1 MEKTMYGILKTTGI
15 CPIMVAPDVDF
26 AADAAKGLAE
36 GGLPVCEVLLHR
48 DEYSLDRIKKI
59 AKDAPEVIVGAGSV
73 ISLRD
78 AEEAI
83 DAGAKFFVAPGLVPE
98 VVEFALKNNMP
109 ILPGCVTASDIS
121 IALNYGI
128 NILKF
133 FPIYQL
139 GGADILAQYHGGPF
153 GKVEWVVTGGLNGQ
167 NFLPFSKIN
176 YVLASGGDWMFNANN
191 ALIDK
196 NAEQIAIN
204 TRQTIQ
210 DVLDVRAG
218 KLVL

>member
-15 CPIMVAPDVDF
+15 CPIMVAPEVDF
-26 AADAAKGLAE
+26 AADAAHALAE

-48 DEYSLDRIKKI
+48 DEHSLDRIKKI

-73 ISLRD
+73 ISIRD

-98 VVEFALKNNMP
+98 VVEFALKNDMP

-133 FPIYQL
+133 FPVYQM
-139 GGADILAQYHGGPF
+139 GGADTLAQYHGGPF
-153 GKVEWVVTGGLNGQ
+153 GNVEWVVTGGLNGK
-167 NFLPFSKIN
+167 NFLPFAAID
-176 YVLASGGDWMFNANN
+176 YVLASGGDWMFAENN
-191 ALIDK
+191 AVNDK
-196 NAEQIAIN
+196 NYEQIVLN
-204 TRQTIQ
+204 TRKTIK
-210 DVLDVRAG
+210 DVLEVRRV
-218 KLVL
+218 K

>member
-15 CPIMVAPDVDF
+15 CPIMVAPEVDF
-26 AADAAKGLAE
+26 AADAAHAIAE

-59 AKDAPEVIVGAGSV
+59 AKNAPEVIVGAGSV

-83 DAGAKFFVAPGLVPE
+83 DAGAKFFIAPGLVPE
-98 VVEFALKNNMP
+98 VVEFALKKNMP

-139 GGADILAQYHGGPF
+139 GGAETLAQYHGGPF
-153 GKVEWVVTGGLNGQ
+153 GKVEWVVTGGLNGK
-167 NFLPFSKIN
+167 NFLPFAEID
-176 YVLASGGDWMFNANN
+176 YVLASGGDWMFAENN
-191 ALIDK
+191 AINDK
-196 NAEQIAIN
+196 NYEQIVLNMRKTIKDVLN
-204 TRQTIQ
+204 TR
-210 DVLDVRAG
+210 A
-218 KLVL
+218 KK

>member
-15 CPIMVAPDVDF
+15 CPIMVNPDLDF
-26 AADAAKGLAE
+26 AADAAHAIAE

-48 DEYSLDRIKKI
+48 DEYSLDRIKSI
-59 AKDAPEVIVGAGSV
+59 AQNAPEVIVGAGSV

-98 VVEFALKNNMP
+98 VVEFALKKNMP

-128 NILKF
+128 NNLKF
-133 FPIYQL
+133 FPVYQM
-139 GGADILAQYHGGPF
+139 GGADTLAQYHGGPF
-153 GKVEWVVTGGLNGQ
+153 GNVEWVVTGGLNGK
-167 NFLPFSKIN
+167 NFLPFSKID
-176 YVLASGGDWMFNANN
+176 YVLASGGDWMFAENN
-191 ALIDK
+191 AVNEK
-196 NAEQIAIN
+196 NYDQIVLN
-204 TRQTIQ
+204 TRRTIKS
-210 DVLDVRAG
+210 VLNTRAE
-218 KLVL
+218 K

>member
-15 CPIMVAPDVDF
+15 CPIMVAPEVDF
-26 AADAAKGLAE
+26 AADAAHALAE

-48 DEYSLDRIKKI
+48 DEYSLDRIKNI

-73 ISLRD
+73 ISIRD

-98 VVEFALKNNMP
+98 VVEFALKKNMP

-139 GGADILAQYHGGPF
+139 GGADTLAQYHGGPF
-153 GKVEWVVTGGLNGQ
+153 GKVEWVVTGGLNGK
-167 NFLPFSKIN
+167 NFLTFSTID
-176 YVLASGGDWMFNANN
+176 YVLASGGDWMFAENHAVG
-191 ALIDK
+191 DK
-196 NAEQIAIN
+196 NYDMIVKN
-204 TRQTIQ
+204 TRRTIN
-210 DVLDVRAG
+210 DVLEARRL
-218 KLVL
+218 K

>member
-1 MEKTMYGILKTTGI
+1 MKMEKTMYGILKTTGI
-15 CPIMVAPDVDF
+15 CPIMVNPALDF
-26 AADAAKGLAE
+26 AADAAHALAE

-48 DEYSLDRIKKI
+48 DEYSLDRIKSI
-59 AKDAPEVIVGAGSV
+59 AKNAPEVIVGAGSV
-73 ISLRD
+73 ISIRD

-133 FPIYQL
+133 FPVYQM
-139 GGADILAQYHGGPF
+139 GGADTLAQYHGGPF
-153 GKVEWVVTGGLNGQ
+153 GNVEWVVTGGLNGK
-167 NFLPFSKIN
+167 NFLPFSTID
-176 YVLASGGDWMFNANN
+176 YVLASGGDWMFAENN
-191 ALIDK
+191 AIAEK
-196 NAEQIAIN
+196 NYEQIVLN
-204 TRQTIQ
+204 TRRTIK
-210 DVLDVRAG
+210 DVLNTRAE
-218 KLVL
+218 K

>member
-15 CPIMVAPDVDF
+15 CPIMVAPDVEF
-26 AADAAKGLAE
+26 AADAAHAIAE

-48 DEYSLDRIKKI
+48 DENSLNRINKI

-139 GGADILAQYHGGPF
+139 GGAETLAQYHGGPF
-153 GKVEWVVTGGLNGQ
+153 GNVEWVVTGGLNGK
-167 NFLPFSKIN
+167 NFLPFAEID
-176 YVLASGGDWMFNANN
+176 YVLASGGDWMFAENN
-191 ALIDK
+191 AINDK
-196 NAEQIAIN
+196 NYEQIVLN
-204 TRQTIQ
+204 MRRTIK
-210 DVLDVRAG
+210 DVLNLRAQ
-218 KLVL
+218 KN

>member
-15 CPIMVAPDVDF
+15 CPIMVAPDVEF
-26 AADAAKGLAE
+26 AADAAHAIAE

-48 DEYSLDRIKKI
+48 DENSLNRINKI

-73 ISLRD
+73 ISIRD

-83 DAGAKFFVAPGLVPE
+83 EAGAQFFVAPGLVPE
-98 VVEFALKNNMP
+98 VVEFALKKNMS

-128 NILKF
+128 NVLKF

-139 GGADILAQYHGGPF
+139 GGAATLAQYHGGPF
-153 GKVEWVVTGGLNGQ
+153 GNVEWVVTGGLNGQ
-167 NFLPFSKIN
+167 NFLPFAEID
-176 YVLASGGDWMFNANN
+176 YVLASGGDWMFAENN
-191 ALIDK
+191 AINDK
-196 NAEQIAIN
+196 NYEQIVLN
-204 TRQTIQ
+204 MRKTIK
-210 DVLDVRAG
+210 DVLNLRAQ
-218 KLVL
+218 KN

>member
-15 CPIMVAPDVDF
+15 CPIMVAPEVDF
-26 AADAAKGLAE
+26 ASDAAHALAE

-48 DEYSLDRIKKI
+48 DEYSLDRIKNI
-59 AKDAPEVIVGAGSV
+59 AKDAHEVIVGAGSV
-73 ISLRD
+73 ISIRD

-98 VVEFALKNNMP
+98 VVEFALKKNMP

-139 GGADILAQYHGGPF
+139 GGADTLAQYHGGPF
-153 GKVEWVVTGGLNGQ
+153 GKVEWVVTGGLNGK
-167 NFLPFSKIN
+167 NFLTFSTID
-176 YVLASGGDWMFNANN
+176 YVLASGGDWMFAEGNAVGNKDYDM
-191 ALIDK
+191 IVK
-196 NAEQIAIN
+196 N
-204 TRQTIQ
+204 TRRTIN
-210 DVLDVRAG
+210 DVLEARRL
-218 KLVL
+218 K

>member
-1 MEKTMYGILKTTGI
+1 MDKTMYGILKTTGI
-15 CPIMVAPDVDF
+15 CPIMVAPEIDF
-26 AADAAKGLAE
+26 AADSARALAE
-36 GGLPVCEVLLHR
+36 GGLPVCEILLHR
-48 DEYSLDRIKKI
+48 DEYSLERIREVAKK
-59 AKDAPEVIVGAGSV
+59 APEVIVGAGSV

-128 NILKF
+128 SVLKF

-139 GGADILAQYHGGPF
+139 GGAEIIAQYHGGPF
-153 GKVEWVVTGGLNGQ
+153 GKVEWVLTGGLNGK
-167 NFLPFSKIN
+167 NFLPFANID
-176 YVLASGGDWMFNANN
+176 YVLASGGDWMFAENN
-191 ALIDK
+191 AVTDK
-196 NAEQIAIN
+196 NYEQIVLN
-204 TRQTIQ
+204 TRRTIK
-210 DVLDVRAG
+210 DVLELRS
-218 KLVL
+218 KK

>member
-15 CPIMVAPDVDF
+15 CPIMVAPDVEF
-26 AADAAKGLAE
+26 AADAAHAIAE

-48 DEYSLDRIKKI
+48 DENSLNRINKI
-59 AKDAPEVIVGAGSV
+59 AKNAPEVIVGAGSV

-139 GGADILAQYHGGPF
+139 GGAETLAQYHGGPF
-153 GKVEWVVTGGLNGQ
+153 GNVEWVVTGGLNGE
-167 NFLPFSKIN
+167 NFLPFAEID
-176 YVLASGGDWMFNANN
+176 YVLASGGDWMFAENN
-191 ALIDK
+191 AINDK
-196 NAEQIAIN
+196 NYEQIVFN
-204 TRQTIQ
+204 MRKTIK
-210 DVLDVRAG
+210 DVLNLRAQ
-218 KLVL
+218 KN